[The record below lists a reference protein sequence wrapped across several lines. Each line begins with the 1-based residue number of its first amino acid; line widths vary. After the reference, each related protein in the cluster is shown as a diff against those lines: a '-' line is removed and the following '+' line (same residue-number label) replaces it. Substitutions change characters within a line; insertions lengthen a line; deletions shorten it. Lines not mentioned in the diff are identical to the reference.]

1 MQVHAACSSP
11 GIAVDG
17 GVTAEPL
24 GLGLDLSVSSTVRAP
39 LKRLR
44 RAAEPDG
51 APSASHELSEAADQ
65 AEEPVEKVGEAH
77 GGLECCREAG
87 CGRPG
92 LSVLRFNFSSLSIV
106 LLPGILGKGK
116 RALHTVLVSHTPA
129 STVIW

>member
-1 MQVHAACSSP
+1 MQRHHATALKSKISEHSCAMQVHAACSSP

-24 GLGLDLSVSSTVRAP
+24 GLGLGLSASSTVRAP

-44 RAAEPDG
+44 RATEPDV
-51 APSASHELSEAADQ
+51 APLASHELSEAADQ

-77 GGLECCREAG
+77 GGVECCREAD

-92 LSVLRFNFSSLSIV
+92 LSVLCLNFSSLRTV
-106 LLPGILGKGK
+106 LLPGIPGKG
-116 RALHTVLVSHTPA
+116 
-129 STVIW
+129 